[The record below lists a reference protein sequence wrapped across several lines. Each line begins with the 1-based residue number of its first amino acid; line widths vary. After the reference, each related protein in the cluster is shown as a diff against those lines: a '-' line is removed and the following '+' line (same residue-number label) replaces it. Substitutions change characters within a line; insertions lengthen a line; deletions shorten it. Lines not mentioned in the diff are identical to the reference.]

1 MKIFRVP
8 IIIFFC
14 LIVATS
20 LLGAELYNWTDEN
33 GVQHFS
39 NQRPENQKNITV
51 IQGVPESTS
60 PAAPAEKVTPV
71 DTDTEKAETQT
82 QAQPEAP
89 KAAETDNKIRPE
101 DIDRYLGPCYVR
113 YIKRK
118 PPNGMFITTNANW
131 VYQIAEPQRVLVVEQ
146 WKVGDQLKICRERGL
161 IFNMTRDTSVAIE
174 AVRVRKG
181 KS

>member
-1 MKIFRVP
+1 MKIPRVLVF
-8 IIIFFC
+8 IFLC
-14 LIVATS
+14 LIVPTS

-51 IQGVPESTS
+51 IQGVPESNS
-60 PAAPAEKVTPV
+60 PAAPVEKATPV
-71 DTDTEKAETQT
+71 DTDTKKAETQAPAKPAT
-82 QAQPEAP
+82 Q
-89 KAAETDNKIRPE
+89 KATGAGNKIRPE

-146 WKVGDQLKICRERGL
+146 WQVGDQLKICRKRGL